1 MNDRAW
7 TIAPRGARDGAIASA
22 LRAAPDQFPNPG
34 GRLWYHGAMPT
45 ISQLER
51 LLEGDPR
58 DTFVL
63 YALAQ
68 EHAKA
73 GDHQR
78 AVEFYERCVGVDP
91 AYLYAYYHMA
101 RSLESLDRA
110 HDAASAL
117 RRALAQPAARS
128 DAKASGEIRAF
139 LDAIE
144 P

>member
-1 MNDRAW
+1 MAGPPPAYD
-7 TIAPRGARDGAIASA
+7 P
-22 LRAAPDQFPNPG
+22 P
-34 GRLWYHGAMPT
+34 MPT
-45 ISQLER
+45 IAQLER
-51 LLEGDPR
+51 LLESDPL

-73 GDHQR
+73 GGHER
-78 AVEFYERCVGVDP
+78 AVEFYERCVRVDP
-91 AYLYAYYHMA
+91 GYLYAYFHMA

-110 HDAASAL
+110 HEAVGAL
-117 RRALAQPAARS
+117 RRALAHPAARS
-128 DAKASGEIRAF
+128 DAKASGEIRAY